1 MGDEKLIE
9 ELKKLSPEERIR
21 KLKEIEEKIKEEMQ
35 KIKELTEK
43 TKQEVKEEE
52 ERKLLELVPEQEEI
66 RIEDLFR
73 TEETLEEQAQQ
84 AQSEQDSGETQVK
97 YLINDLEERREFREL
112 LNNTYETRRVVE
124 ETINK
129 YNPMLGEKIM
139 EKLTKLAETIKN
151 MYTHKL

>member
-129 YNPMLGEKIM
+129 YNPMLGERIM

-151 MYTHKL
+151 MYTHKI